1 MKKRKIF
8 NVVLSFLFVFSLV
21 FTSCEVGMGKA
32 VDLDAPYLTITSP
45 EKFSYQPLV
54 FSLKGKCTDN
64 VRVKEV
70 RITNKESGKLY
81 GYATITEDEWEFSMT
96 LEKEEEGEITFLCA
110 AYDDFGNCSTKS
122 ARNITLL
129 VDEHA
134 PEGSGWYVERG
145 NHKPANLKD
154 KDYLENLDYT
164 LSVNKDMPQN
174 EVVYLHASFYDA
186 MNIDYITIHLYEDE
200 SQTPVLS
207 KTLKANPSD
216 MNYIGDGKSMYSPV
230 FEFTHA
236 EFAAKGLGSGKHYM
250 RVKYESRDNDDP
262 VNYNESAGDTEG
274 YFLWWPESDKP
285 NFQVNNVENG
295 ELTVSVGSSI
305 PLDIF
310 DDDGLSEYYAALT
323 ETSVNYTEAQ
333 IISNASTRNTV
344 FGGTS
349 TEANPIIKRT
359 SFSNNVTQ
367 QDSPSILAPGNPN
380 QMYLYIAAKDA
391 KANGGEEK
399 WNCRKVSVKVTD
411 TSKPLLFI
419 ESPQQ
424 NTVPDIESGTESTF
438 KITGYSL
445 DTKGSAFVKMIY
457 IPDDPTNAANNT
469 SEKKSERAQAL
480 FAQYEN
486 DTSVKKVISGT
497 NEVIWYTTLGAK
509 VDTTGGWKKQQF
521 DISMNLI
528 SDFKNKNGALTAN
541 ETKYFEIFLRD
552 EDGNDVNKSFIILG
566 DSLAPTINI
575 TSPNKE
581 LAVHNYETSNLKIE
595 FKAEKASGLGI
606 DTSTYKVT
614 TKIGEQTIE
623 WTPGGTNNISVNTT
637 TKVGTITI
645 PKATLKNWFPTQS
658 QPTFTFYAK
667 DKLGNGGGDGQV
679 QRTVIL
685 STNPSPVSI
694 TVENPEGT
702 YKKDETL
709 KFKVTFT
716 KRVKVTGTPKL
727 RLKYSDSDS
736 TYKYATY
743 KTGSGSNT
751 LQFEFTVPE
760 GADSQKLL
768 CTGFDIASENVLT
781 GGATIKATELGE
793 NDIFTSISAD
803 KIFSATKTIRLDGV
817 LPKIDNITVAAADGN
832 KYCTKDKVIRATV
845 KFSEEVQIEGSP
857 TLILQ
862 VGNTDES
869 LSFAFENWNDDE
881 IVFKHVVTGSDPQ
894 GVLKWAASY
903 AFNSIGTNADTLKI
917 KDTPG
922 NTLVLTGGKSGTSS
936 VEIDYTAPTSAP
948 TITPAAGTYNE
959 AKTIVLSGAET
970 GATAYFSTNGGISWI
985 KYSTATDEQ
994 KTLGN
999 GSYKLMTYQE
1009 DQAGN
1014 KSANSSGQDVTIN
1027 NLFPEPVNFGIDL
1040 PDGYY
1045 NADTAVKF
1053 TIDFN
1058 DQIKVSNKS
1067 DIKLTFASN
1076 ADSSK
1081 TKQIELSAVPSGGKA
1096 SRFEFTYTSSPTDD
1110 YKGVVVKEILFADSV
1125 QDLYGNVPAFTT
1137 TPKKLTPSNCD
1148 ILNST
1153 SGGKR
1158 TGLYLD
1164 SVAPAIST
1172 YLPADGGISS
1182 ITDNKQFKITLTFD
1196 EAVFKET
1203 GYIILQRKGDWA
1215 IPAVMTN
1222 DEFLKYYN
1230 KMSDANKAIVRRMGS
1245 DGDDLK
1251 HGRTGMEVGP
1261 YRRTTHGLVVDGSN
1275 YIPDTSTKFVLAYDL
1290 GLYDGSAALNDG
1302 TETGTFTVTVAQIRA
1317 ALESVGYHEHKVDVA
1332 SEYVKITG
1340 NKVEITFSEAIEDG
1354 REWELIIPDTA
1365 FRDNAE
1371 NFFAGIAEDEY
1382 SFWSNNVA
1390 QPVVRVDRY
1399 THGWG
1404 AKEPNSDGT
1413 FTTITVNQGKYK
1425 NTNPAANTSA
1435 AIAPTGYVRA
1445 RIDCETPGAAIKY
1458 SKLGIN
1464 GTAWTTTVPAGVSYN
1479 AAGGTNYS
1487 FNDNGIAAA
1496 NGNNKYTRQ
1505 VLDDITTT
1513 AINKRGATTYTQ
1525 GADIIIGDGNYT
1537 AARKDYITAY
1547 ATKTGFADS
1556 ENGYEGVFKTVVYYT
1571 SGTQRAI
1578 VNVEGGTAPGGQAC
1592 VFGFP
1597 LKDATDENDPTN
1609 AGRYS
1614 KNMYVVD
1621 GNTRKN
1627 FVFVSYEIM
1636 SKDWA
1641 ILLCNTNHSRV
1652 YPLNSYGGAT
1662 YITGMNYW

>member
-1 MKKRKIF
+1 MKKEKIF

-32 VDLDAPYLTITSP
+32 VDLEAPYLTITSP

-81 GYATITEDEWEFSMT
+81 GYATITEDEWQFDMT
-96 LEKEEEGEITFLCA
+96 LAKEEEGEITFLCS

-122 ARNITLL
+122 SRNITLL

-145 NHKPANLKD
+145 NHKPTNLKD
-154 KDYLENLDYT
+154 KEYLENLDYT
-164 LSVNKDMPQN
+164 LSVNKDVPQN

-186 MNIDYITIHLYEDE
+186 MNIDYITINLYEDE

-207 KTLKANPSD
+207 KTLKSNPSE

-333 IISNASTRNTV
+333 IISNATTRNTV

-367 QDSPSILAPGNPN
+367 QDSPSITAPGTPT

-391 KANGGEEK
+391 KENGGTQK

-424 NTVPDIESGTESTF
+424 NTVPDIDSSGSGTSF

-445 DTKGSAFVKMIY
+445 DTKGSSFVKIIY
-457 IPDDPTNAANNT
+457 IPDDPSNAANNT
-469 SEKKSERAQAL
+469 SDKKAARAKVL
-480 FAQYEN
+480 FDQN
-486 DTSVKKVISGT
+486 ISDTSAKKVISGT
-497 NEVIWYTTLGAK
+497 NEVIWYTTLGEKQDAA
-509 VDTTGGWKKQQF
+509 GGWKKQAF
-521 DISMNLI
+521 TVSMELL
-528 SDFKNKNGALTAN
+528 SDFKNKNGTSTAN
-541 ETKYFEIFLRD
+541 ETKYFEIFLLD

-566 DSLAPTINI
+566 DNLAPGITI
-575 TSPNKE
+575 TKPATE
-581 LAVHNYETSNLKIE
+581 LAVHNYDKSNLEIE
-595 FKAEKASGLGI
+595 FEASKESGLGI

-614 TKIGEQTIE
+614 TKIGTQTIE
-623 WTPGGTNNISVNTT
+623 WTPTGTNKITVNSTT
-637 TKVGTITI
+637 NVGTITI
-645 PKATLKNWFPTQS
+645 SKATLKSWISKES

-667 DKLGNGGGDGQV
+667 DKLGNGGNGEA

-685 STNPSPVSI
+685 STNPTPVSI
-694 TVENPEGT
+694 TVDKGEGT
-702 YKKDETL
+702 YIAGEKL

-716 KRVKVTGTPKL
+716 KQVKVTGIPKL
-727 RLKYSDSDS
+727 RLKYSDSDT

-743 KTGSGSNT
+743 KSGSGSNS
-751 LQFEFTVPE
+751 LEFEFTVPE
-760 GADSQKLL
+760 GAESQKLL
-768 CTGFDIASENVLT
+768 CTGFDVTAGDENVLT
-781 GGATIKATELGE
+781 GNATIKATELGE
-793 NDIFTSISAD
+793 NDIYTSMSGVS
-803 KIFSATKTIRLDGV
+803 IFSDTKTIKLDGV
-817 LPKIDNITVAAADGN
+817 NPKIDNITVAAADGN
-832 KYCTKDKVIRATV
+832 NYCTKDKVIRATV
-845 KFSEEVQIEGSP
+845 KFSEAVRIEGSP
-857 TLILQ
+857 TLVLKAK
-862 VGNTDES
+862 NTDTNI
-869 LSFAFENWNDDE
+869 SFAFENWNEDE
-881 IVFKHVVTGSDPQ
+881 IVFKHVVTTSDPQ
-894 GVLKWAASY
+894 DTIKWAASY
-903 AFNSIGTNADTLKI
+903 AFSNPGLI

-922 NTLVLTGGKSGTSS
+922 NSLALTGGKSGTSS
-936 VEIDYTAPTSAP
+936 VVIDYTPPTSAP

-959 AKTIVLSGAET
+959 AKTIALSDAET
-970 GATAYFSTNGGISWI
+970 GATTYFSTNGGISWND
-985 KYSTATDEQ
+985 YSAIVPEGEPDP
-994 KTLGN
+994 KDLGN
-999 GSYKLMTYQE
+999 GSYELMSYQE
-1009 DQAGN
+1009 DRAGN
-1014 KSANSSGQDVTIN
+1014 KSANSSKQAVTIN
-1027 NLFPEPVNFGIDL
+1027 NLFPEVANFGIDL

-1045 NADTAVKF
+1045 SAGSQINF

-1058 DQIKVSNKS
+1058 DQINVSAAT
-1067 DIKLTFASN
+1067 DLVLTFASN
-1076 ADSSK
+1076 ANSSITK
-1081 TKQIELSAVPSGGKA
+1081 TVNVTVPSGNKA
-1096 SRFEFTYTSSPTDD
+1096 SQLNFSYTVGASDFFN
-1110 YKGVVVKEILFADSV
+1110 GVVVKEIAFASTV
-1125 QDLYGNVPAFTT
+1125 TDLYGNKPAFAT
-1137 TPKKLTPSNCD
+1137 TPSKLTPANCT
-1148 ILNST
+1148 ILNSAA
-1153 SGGKR
+1153 GGKR
-1158 TGLYLD
+1158 TGVVLD
-1164 SVAPAIST
+1164 SVAPTVSTYSPTNNGIST
-1172 YLPADGGISS
+1172 
-1182 ITDNKQFKITLTFD
+1182 ITNNANFKVTLTFS
-1196 EAVFKET
+1196 ENVFKET
-1203 GYIILQRKGDWA
+1203 GYIILQRKGEWA

-1230 KMSDANKAIVRRMGS
+1230 KMSAANKAIVRKMGS

-1251 HGRTGMEVGP
+1251 HGRTGIEVGP
-1261 YRRTTHGLVVDGSN
+1261 YRRITHGLKVDGSN
-1275 YIPDTSTKFVLAYDL
+1275 YVPDTDTKFVLAYEL
-1290 GLYDGSAALNDG
+1290 GLYDGSAALNNG

-1317 ALESVGYHEHKVDVA
+1317 ALESVGYHQHKVDVA
-1332 SEYVKITG
+1332 SEYVKVTD
-1340 NKVEITFSEAIEDG
+1340 NVVEISFSEPIEDG

-1371 NFFAGIAEDEY
+1371 NFFGGINAGSY

-1390 QPVVRVDRY
+1390 KPVVRVDRY

-1404 AKEPNSDGT
+1404 AHEPKADGT
-1413 FTTITVNQGKYK
+1413 FADITVNNGKFTTDEK
-1425 NTNPAANTSA
+1425 ANSA
-1435 AIAPTGYVRA
+1435 AKVAPTGYARA
-1445 RIDCETPGAAIKY
+1445 RIDCETPGVTIKY

-1464 GTAWTTTVPAGVSYN
+1464 GTGWTDTAPEGVAYN
-1479 AAGGTNYS
+1479 ATGGTAETSDYHTS
-1487 FNDNGIAAA
+1487 S
-1496 NGNNKYTRQ
+1496 RH

-1513 AINKRGATTYTQ
+1513 NLNKRGTQTYT
-1525 GADIIIGDGNYT
+1525 ANSDIIVGDGKYT
-1537 AARKDYITAY
+1537 TARKDYITAY
-1547 ATKTGFADS
+1547 ATKSGFTDS
-1556 ENGYEGVFKTVVYYT
+1556 ANGFEGIFKTIVYIE
-1571 SGTQRAI
+1571 SKAN
-1578 VNVEGGTAPGGQAC
+1578 VSSLNVEGGTSPGGQPN

-1597 LKDATDENDPTN
+1597 LRDATDEDDPDG

-1614 KNMYVVD
+1614 KNCYII
-1621 GNTRKN
+1621 TSRTK
-1627 FVFVSYEIM
+1627 FVFVSYEII
-1636 SKDWA
+1636 SNDWA
-1641 ILLCNTNHSRV
+1641 ILLCGGNHARS
-1652 YPLNSYGGAT
+1652 YPLNSYGGSA
-1662 YITGMNYW
+1662 YITKQNFWSGSNVTN